1 MVLLSCLI
9 KTVFFG
15 VTAELFQA
23 VVTKDFVDCSF
34 SLCLSG
40 YFCWLMHRE
49 GRITSLI
56 FMAFLCEAQPS
67 SGLIVSL
74 REGSLTCDGDTPQ
87 SVFSVFISCHR
98 DRRESRWCDKVIMH
112 RNLKCS
118 SPHHSVAAEMKISH
132 DNASTHLNKKIALVV
147 IAFICSFILLLVQ
160 KVHPRKKKLTQ
171 NIKTKTFTQQLTG
184 CVPVLAEPPVECF
197 LLICHGIYQKT
208 CFSYRC
214 AACETGIGE
223 PYCAL
228 FLETF
233 LPLRSKEKLKCFILF
248 LSLSYTGVSQLKQFR
263 CFSSEAGKRSGVGEV
278 YLCVQV

>member
-1 MVLLSCLI
+1 MLRVLWQPKGNLQSISLLLFSVERLWTERQTFPTAHKPHPMIPVLWIRKTSLKSSIRCCSWTRDTLREFVSFTVLLSCLI

-160 KVHPRKKKLTQ
+160 KVHPRKKKLT
-171 NIKTKTFTQQLTG
+171 
-184 CVPVLAEPPVECF
+184 
-197 LLICHGIYQKT
+197 
-208 CFSYRC
+208 
-214 AACETGIGE
+214 
-223 PYCAL
+223 
-228 FLETF
+228 
-233 LPLRSKEKLKCFILF
+233 
-248 LSLSYTGVSQLKQFR
+248 
-263 CFSSEAGKRSGVGEV
+263 
-278 YLCVQV
+278 